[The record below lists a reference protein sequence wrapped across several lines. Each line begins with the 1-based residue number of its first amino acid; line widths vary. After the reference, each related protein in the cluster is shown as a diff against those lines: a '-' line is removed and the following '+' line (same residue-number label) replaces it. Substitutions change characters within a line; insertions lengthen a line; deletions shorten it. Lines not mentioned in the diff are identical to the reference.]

1 MVIQLLFLVRTYVFI
16 SVICTLFPMTT
27 NTVNASASETAASV
41 LVDDSSCSAT
51 MVDGQ
56 LTYEQDGI
64 EAREIAQYIPYF
76 PFKGIDRFYDIGGF
90 LYVPHIFEKIVNIF
104 VKRYETLNI
113 DVIAGYVISWFVQKY
128 TSLLNALTYFLHFH
142 HMFESLDARGFVL
155 GPPIALKLQKPFIMM
170 RKKGKMPNAIST
182 DQGYKTEYGNREGL
196 TVQRDKILPG
206 QRVLIIDDLV
216 ATGGTLSSA
225 ISLVKLLDGVVVEC
239 ACIVELKLFINPTE
253 ESGIPSRTK
262 LMQSLGHDSVP
273 IWGLISEDVLTV
285 QGTLPSNYVDD
296 GEEH

>member
-1 MVIQLLFLVRTYVFI
+1 MTQNSLTFSVF
-16 SVICTLFPMTT
+16 
-27 NTVNASASETAASV
+27 E
-41 LVDDSSCSAT
+41 
-51 MVDGQ
+51 
-56 LTYEQDGI
+56 
-64 EAREIAQYIPYF
+64 R
-76 PFKGIDRFYDIGGF
+76 
-90 LYVPHIFEKIVNIF
+90 
-104 VKRYETLNI
+104 
-113 DVIAGYVISWFVQKY
+113 
-128 TSLLNALTYFLHFH
+128 
-142 HMFESLDARGFVL
+142 LDARGFVL

-182 DQGYKTEYGNREGL
+182 NKGYQTEYGNREGL

-262 LMQSLGHDSVP
+262 LMQSLGHESVP

-285 QGTLPSNYVDD
+285 QGTLPSDYVDD